1 MDLGEC
7 RKEIDQIN
15 NEMLELF
22 IKRMEISKAVAEY
35 KLENSLP
42 ILNHARE
49 RDILH
54 DMTVKAGEKYGNYV
68 KVLYS
73 VLLDLSRSYQSAL
86 MSGSTSVSDAI
97 TGTLESSPKLLP
109 KNTEVACQGTEG
121 AYSQIAA
128 DKLFGLEKIKYY
140 KTFEDVFKAVRDGVC
155 SYGVLPIENSTY
167 GTVVEVYDLMKKYSF
182 QIVRAVRLPIRH
194 ALLAPNGVRLE
205 DIREVISH
213 PQALGQCGE
222 FFSSHPDIKVTTGV
236 NTALS
241 AEYVAGSGRRDIA
254 AIASPEC
261 AELYGLTVLSKDIQ
275 NAAINTTRFI
285 CISKD
290 ACIFPG
296 ANKISIMLT
305 LPHTP
310 GSLYN
315 TLAKFTAQG
324 LNLTKLESRPIAG
337 TDFEAQFYF
346 DFEASPYDKNVLA
359 LLDDLSRDCESFSFL
374 GAYSEN

>member
-1 MDLGEC
+1 MELGQC
-7 RKEIDQIN
+7 RKEIDKIN
-15 NEMLELF
+15 DEILELF
-22 IKRMEISKAVAEY
+22 IKRMEISKSVAEY
-35 KLENSLP
+35 KLKNSLP
-42 ILNHARE
+42 ILNRARE
-49 RDILH
+49 REILH
-54 DMTVKAGEKYGNYV
+54 DMTVKAGETYENYV

-73 VLLDLSRSYQSAL
+73 VLLDLSRSYQGTI
-86 MSGSTSVSDAI
+86 MSGSTEISGAVLTA
-97 TGTLESSPKLLP
+97 LETSPKMFP
-109 KNTEVACQGTEG
+109 KNAEVACQGTEG

-128 DKLFGLEKIKYY
+128 DILFGLEKITYY
-140 KTFEDVFKAVRDGVC
+140 KTFEDVFKSVRDGKC
-155 SYGVLPIENSTY
+155 RYGVLPIENSTY
-167 GTVVEVYDLMKKYSF
+167 GTVIEVYDLMKKYSF
-182 QIVRAVRLPIRH
+182 QIVRAVKVPIRH
-194 ALLAPNGVRLE
+194 ALLAPHGVKTE

-213 PQALGQCGE
+213 TQAIGQCSD
-222 FFSSHPDIKVTTGV
+222 FLAVHPEIKVTAGT

-241 AEYVAGSGRRDIA
+241 AEFVAKSGRNDVA
-254 AIASPEC
+254 AIASPAC
-261 AELYGLTVLSKDIQ
+261 AELYGLDILSKDIQ

-296 ANKISIMLT
+296 ANKMSIMLT

-337 TDFEAQFYF
+337 TDFDAQFYF
-346 DFEASPYDKNVLA
+346 DFEASPYDKKVLS
-359 LLDDLSRDCESFSFL
+359 LLDALSKECESFSFL

>member
-1 MDLGEC
+1 MDLGQC
-7 RKEIDQIN
+7 RKEIDKLNDEI
-15 NEMLELF
+15 LELF
-22 IKRMEISKAVAEY
+22 IKRMEISGEVAEY
-35 KLENSLP
+35 KKNNSLP
-42 ILNHARE
+42 ILNRARE

-54 DMTVKAGEKYGNYV
+54 DMTVKAGKKYENYV

-86 MSGSTSVSDAI
+86 MSGDTSVSDAV
-97 TGTLESSPKLLP
+97 TKALESSPKLLP
-109 KNTEVACQGTEG
+109 TNSEVACQGTEG
-121 AYSQIAA
+121 AYSQMAA
-128 DKLFGLEKIKYY
+128 DKLFGIEKITYY
-140 KTFEDVFKAVRDGVC
+140 KTFEDVFKSVRDGEC
-155 SYGVLPIENSTY
+155 AYGVLPIENSTH

-182 QIVRAVRLPIRH
+182 QIVRAVKIPIRH
-194 ALLAPNGVRLE
+194 ALLAPEGVELK
-205 DIREVISH
+205 DIREVVSH
-213 PQALGQCGE
+213 TQAIGQCSD
-222 FFSSHPDIKVTTGV
+222 FLAAHPHIKVTAGA

-241 AEYVAGSGRRDIA
+241 AEFAAKSGRKDIA
-254 AIASPEC
+254 AIASSAC
-261 AELYGLTVLSKDIQ
+261 AELYGLKIISRDIQ

-285 CISKD
+285 CISKE

-346 DFEASPYDKNVLA
+346 DFEGSPYDKNVLS
-359 LLDDLSRDCESFSFL
+359 LLDALSRECESFSFL